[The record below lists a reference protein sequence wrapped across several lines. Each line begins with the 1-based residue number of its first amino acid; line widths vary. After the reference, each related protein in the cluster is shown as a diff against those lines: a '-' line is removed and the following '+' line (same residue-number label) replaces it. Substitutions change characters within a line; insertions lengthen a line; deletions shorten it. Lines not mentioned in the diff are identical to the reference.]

1 LLLRKSLDVKLTR
14 YTDYG
19 LRVLM
24 HLAAQPD
31 RHASIA
37 EMARIHRISH
47 NHLMKVVHDLRKEGF
62 LTSVRGRSGGVRLA
76 RSAETIT
83 IGEVVRHSEDG
94 FNLVDCGPCVIAP
107 ACSLNGALQEALRAF
122 MDVLDRYSLADVV
135 AKQNAGLA
143 ALLAQ
148 LASSPAVE
156 PALPSG

>member
-1 LLLRKSLDVKLTR
+1 MKLTR

-31 RHASIA
+31 RHASIS
-37 EMARIHRISH
+37 EMARVHRISH

-62 LTSVRGRSGGVRLA
+62 LTSVRGRGGGVRLA
-76 RSAETIT
+76 RPADSIT
-83 IGEVVRHSEDG
+83 IGEVVRHSEEG
-94 FNLVDCGPCVIAP
+94 FDLVDCGPCVIAP

-122 MDVLDRYSLADVV
+122 MQVLDGYTLADIVN
-135 AKQNAGLA
+135 KRGSSLS

-148 LASSPAVE
+148 LAPPSPALEISDASV
-156 PALPSG
+156 